1 MRIAIIGCGL
11 IGKKR
16 AEALMEIGNH
26 QLVFA
31 HDIDKSLCES
41 FCKTY
46 GCKYSTDWSSD
57 LSEVDVVLVATF
69 HDVAVNIVERC
80 LRENKHVLCEKPL
93 GTTLKD
99 SLFIH
104 ELGKQMHLRLKVGF
118 NYRHYPAIEAAK
130 DIISKGSLGNL
141 LYGKFTLGH
150 AARPNYDKEWRTD
163 RVKAGGGALLD
174 PGIHIIDLARYF
186 FGDLKHIYS
195 HLPHTFWNT
204 YYEDNAFVNLIS
216 DSGKTVLLH
225 SSVTEWKN
233 VFTIELIGDLGY
245 LKITG
250 RGGFYGKQKLEW
262 NKKWAWT
269 GGDNQ
274 PFLQEFSEDDVSF
287 RNELSEFFK
296 AIEENRDPIGNSTDN
311 LEAIRLIT
319 DIYSCQ

>member
-1 MRIAIIGCGL
+1 M
-11 IGKKR
+11 
-16 AEALMEIGNH
+16 
-26 QLVFA
+26 
-31 HDIDKSLCES
+31 
-41 FCKTY
+41 
-46 GCKYSTDWSSD
+46 
-57 LSEVDVVLVATF
+57 
-69 HDVAVNIVERC
+69 
-80 LRENKHVLCEKPL
+80 
-93 GTTLKD
+93 
-99 SLFIH
+99 
-104 ELGKQMHLRLKVGF
+104 
-118 NYRHYPAIEAAK
+118 
-130 DIISKGSLGNL
+130 
-141 LYGKFTLGH
+141 
-150 AARPNYDKEWRTD
+150 
-163 RVKAGGGALLD
+163 
-174 PGIHIIDLARYF
+174 
-186 FGDLKHIYS
+186 
-195 HLPHTFWNT
+195 
-204 YYEDNAFVNLIS
+204 NLIS